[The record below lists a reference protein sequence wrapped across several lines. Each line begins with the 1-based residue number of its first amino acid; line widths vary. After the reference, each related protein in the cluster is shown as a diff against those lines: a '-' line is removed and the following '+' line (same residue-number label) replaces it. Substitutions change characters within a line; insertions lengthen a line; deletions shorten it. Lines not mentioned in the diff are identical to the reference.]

1 MMGVIFSVLY
11 FASFLSGTVF
21 GMVIAAVALLH
32 FLSVKPTHI
41 QELHDKKEEEIK
53 QKRADIIHR
62 ELKAE
67 EKENL
72 TKVIDYLD
80 EVNSPL
86 KTMGGILQR
95 IHQNKEQEAISLES
109 KMKTI
114 IDYNTLMRLEREF
127 QDNLGELKDH
137 SKQLKLI
144 HSFLNDMG
152 KAYFGI
158 SKDLSKL
165 AHSARNQLLKSGT
178 PEKREDLIV
187 NTWWQSLLT
196 SLDHLAS
203 DQETFSTVITDELM
217 GYASQIQE
225 EFAIIDKRLFTEGS
239 KQFLNLKDNLSLF
252 ESRLKERE
260 KMKEKVR
267 AFSVQSLSDKDK
279 EKNKRKYKQTEEAL
293 VQQTKKLY
301 DVQKEFYSLLPRIHS
316 DVQLTVLKS
325 IIGMQSQLFK
335 LTDALERSQVYS
347 QNVCKRMKTQL
358 G

>member
-1 MMGVIFSVLY
+1 MGMIFSVLY

-21 GMVIAAVALLH
+21 GVVIAAVGLLH
-32 FLSVKPTHI
+32 FLSVKPTHL
-41 QELHDKKEEEIK
+41 QDLKDKKEQQVK
-53 QKRADIIHR
+53 QQRAELLYR
-62 ELKAE
+62 ELKVE
-67 EKENL
+67 EKERL
-72 TKVIDYLD
+72 TKIIDYLD
-80 EVNSPL
+80 EVNSPMKNL
-86 KTMGGILQR
+86 GGILQR
-95 IHQNKEQEAISLES
+95 IHQNKEQEASSLES

-114 IDYNTLMRLEREF
+114 IDYNVLMKLEREF

-152 KAYFGI
+152 KTYFGI

-165 AHSARNQLLKSGT
+165 AHSARNQLLKSSSS
-178 PEKREDLIV
+178 EKREDLII

-203 DQETFSTVITDELM
+203 DHETLSTAITDELM
-217 GYASQIQE
+217 GFAGQIQE
-225 EFAIIDKRLFTEGS
+225 EIAIIDKRLLAEGT
-239 KQFLNLKDNLSLF
+239 KQFMNLKDNLALF

-279 EKNKRKYKQTEEAL
+279 EKNKRKLKQAEEAL

-301 DVQKEFYSLLPRIHS
+301 NFLAMLLPSLAWAVHCSR
-316 DVQLTVLKS
+316 
-325 IIGMQSQLFK
+325 
-335 LTDALERSQVYS
+335 
-347 QNVCKRMKTQL
+347 
-358 G
+358 